1 MTSKKTVG
9 IYIVISFFVGGL
21 VGIVAGGYIGFE
33 LTTANFGNE
42 WLYEQAN
49 DISSRTTILRNIRE
63 GRHKEAVEVMERQ
76 LEDDLISIE
85 PDHRIKERT
94 ISAINSA
101 IQNAKDYRTQ
111 YPRTPSR
118 PSIEKMAEDVF
129 KRAPYK

>member
-9 IYIVISFFVGGL
+9 IYIVISLFVGGL
-21 VGIVAGGYIGFE
+21 VGIVAGGYIGFH

-42 WLYEQAN
+42 WLYEQSN

-63 GRHKEAVEVMERQ
+63 GRHEDAVEMMERQ

-94 ISAINSA
+94 LSAINSA
-101 IQNAKDYRTQ
+101 IQSAKEYRTQ